1 MASEWPRSLRSE
13 RFFKYAF
20 DTFFATFEFKF
31 QPLFKAFLEHSLFKF
46 YTNLGHHFESH
57 FETAHPKKTKI
68 NPRSTP
74 GASKTRKAAISKTL
88 KTPHFFNVF
97 RSRRLQREPK
107 DTPRHLPKKN
117 QELQNPPKK
126 NENGIQ
132 YLTNVG

>member
-1 MASEWPRSLRSE
+1 
-13 RFFKYAF
+13 
-20 DTFFATFEFKF
+20 
-31 QPLFKAFLEHSLFKF
+31 LEHSLFKF

-107 DTPRHLPKKN
+107 DTARHLPKKIKN
-117 QELQNPPKK
+117 SKTPQRSKK
-126 NENGIQ
+126 
-132 YLTNVG
+132 